1 MTYQLSPADQQ
12 DLCKRLAD
20 CNISMGG
27 AAEPPNYLTP
37 CSLRYS
43 RTKSMLAT
51 TKTTKSSDGDALS
64 VNSPYPAGH
73 THETEGDGPVQ
84 TTISAYNS
92 GGRGNKKPLS
102 IPQQFTNCA
111 KCGSIIFNVSALFC
125 KAESLMRSVR

>member
-1 MTYQLSPADQQ
+1 M
-12 DLCKRLAD
+12 
-20 CNISMGG
+20 
-27 AAEPPNYLTP
+27 AEPPNYLTP

-64 VNSPYPAGH
+64 VNSPLPAGH
-73 THETEGDGPVQ
+73 THETEGDGVVQ

-102 IPQQFTNCA
+102 IPQQLANCA
-111 KCGSIIFNVSALFC
+111 TCGSIIFNVSAWCCPQF
-125 KAESLMRSVR
+125 